1 MISIDSLT
9 KRYGQKVAVGDL
21 SFDVEPGSI
30 LGFLGP
36 NGAGKTTTLRVL
48 LGLAQASSGGATIDG
63 SRYRALH
70 DPTGTVGAVLDS
82 SGFHP
87 GRKGRNHLRVI
98 ARANGIPVSRV
109 DELLRLVELD
119 RDGGRRVKGYSLG
132 MKQRLNL
139 AAALLGD
146 PKVLVLDEP
155 ANGLD
160 PQGIRWLRDFL
171 RSLAAEGRTILVSS
185 HVLAEVAQTV
195 DEVVVIHKGKL
206 RAQST
211 LAELTRGRDGGSGAR
226 VRSPDAVRLSEA
238 LRREGATVEP
248 DGPEPL
254 SVRDLGPERVGEL
267 AAQLG
272 VVLHELV
279 AAEGASLEDVFLE
292 MTSDQAGERDP
303 PGGEAA

>member
-1 MISIDSLT
+1 MISVDSLT
-9 KRYGQKVAVGDL
+9 KRYGQTTAVQDL
-21 SFDVEPGSI
+21 SFEVEPGSI

-63 SRYRALH
+63 SRYRALP

-119 RDGGRRVKGYSLG
+119 GNGGRRVKGYSLG

-206 RAQST
+206 RAHST
-211 LAELTRGRDGGSGAR
+211 LAELTRGRDGRSGAR
-226 VRSPDAVRLSEA
+226 VRSPDAVRLGEV
-238 LRREGATVEP
+238 LRREGATIESE
-248 DGPEPL
+248 GPESL

-267 AAQLG
+267 AAQHG

-279 AAEGASLEDVFLE
+279 GAGETSLEDVFLE
-292 MTSDQAGERDP
+292 MTSDRTGEADP
-303 PGGEAA
+303 PGGESA